1 MRQANVWYPLLIAAH
16 LCGPK
21 WAKHAVDAA
30 RKLCAEA
37 RVDAV
42 VTDGVA
48 LLRDI
53 LDVLIEERIFG
64 RQLAQRLRR
73 VDDAPWNDCGLTPIQ
88 LAILLR
94 PFRIVSKQIRVGAKT
109 GKGYLRGDFDDAWS
123 RYLQARHAP
132 DGTKGGA

>member
-1 MRQANVWYPLLIAAH
+1 MRYH
-16 LCGPK
+16 
-21 WAKHAVDAA
+21 KHAVDAA
-30 RKLCAEA
+30 RKLCAESQA
-37 RVDAV
+37 DAV
-42 VTDGVA
+42 VTQGVA
-48 LLRDI
+48 LLHDI
-53 LDVLIEERIFG
+53 NEVFTEERMFG

-109 GKGYLRGDFDDAWS
+109 GKGYLRSDFDDPWS

-132 DGTKGGA
+132 DGTNGGV